1 MFSKKQSIMAI
12 SMLILSTAPLTLSSR
27 AQAQTSIEINSNNFD
42 KEILQSSLPVI
53 LKVSATWCPPCQRLK
68 PLFEQIAQKFQSQL
82 TFASMDYDS
91 NLNFVTKHNIESVP
105 TFMIY
110 NKGKLITKQPG
121 SPASL
126 QYLEKFVLDV
136 LKLVE
141 NN

>member
-1 MFSKKQSIMAI
+1 MFSKKQSLLAI
-12 SMLILSTAPLTLSSR
+12 SLLLLLTAPLMLCAR
-27 AQAQTSIEINSNNFD
+27 AQAQTSIEINSSNFE
-42 KEILQSSLPVI
+42 KEVLQSKLPVI

-68 PLFEQIAQKFQSQL
+68 PLFEQIAQKFQDQC

-91 NLNFVTKHNIESVP
+91 NLKFVEKHKIDSVP

-110 NKGKLITKQPG
+110 NNGKLITKQPG